1 MLYTFRWE
9 YWALKSPP
17 VPVVSLCMTAPDKS
31 DDFITVSFS
40 LVRSNNQPA
49 NVRVSPS
56 VADRARHDSVNNIFC
71 GYIYFHPASQSG
83 YGPVAVAGVINGA
96 VNAVK
101 SKGFGSVPRFC
112 CLRACIS
119 PPDAEHPF
127 KPCVGYDDVVGPA
140 TEYSPGSA
148 FLTQARKSLLVSKR
162 ITSSGRKAHPK
173 PNAPGIARR
182 PFVRS

>member
-83 YGPVAVAGVINGA
+83 YGPVAVAGMINGA

-127 KPCVGYDDVVGPA
+127 KPCVGYDDAVRASNGIFTWQRIP
-140 TEYSPGSA
+140 YPG
-148 FLTQARKSLLVSKR
+148 QESLLVSKR